1 MNRRAPL
8 ARTLHVAD
16 WRRWQRAKLIVAVL
30 LWIAAL
36 LACGGSEWDPATK
49 DTANYPLAAALIILS
64 ALLLFNIEKHNRR
77 LNASHPLL
85 RR

>member
-1 MNRRAPL
+1 MKTPL

-16 WRRWQRAKLIVAVL
+16 WRRWQRAKMIGAVL
-30 LWIAAL
+30 LWFSAL

-64 ALLLFNIEKHNRR
+64 ALLLFNIEVNNRR
-77 LNASHPLL
+77 LNASHLVI